1 MRTTLHRVLSS
12 QHGSRRA
19 SKLRSIIIQ
28 GLSQVLHCTVTKIHT
43 NWPHQLRYQET
54 DLYWVGVW
62 RCIVWREACI
72 IKVASFW
79 NWRHPGIDTDEGWV
93 QTVACVLNKAGL
105 CIQDASRA
113 SIDLFMHAYE
123 TQSAI
128 MSTHQ
133 AAIRF
138 VSQPECLPSQSQCL
152 FIFMSSFAFWC
163 WMVFSYL
170 LIEEN
175 KTPRS
180 ALVWST

>member
-1 MRTTLHRVLSS
+1 MRTALHRVLPS
-12 QHGSRRA
+12 QHGSKPA

-28 GLSQVLHCTVTKIHT
+28 GLSRALRCTVTKFHT
-43 NWPHQLRYQET
+43 NWPPQPRYQET

-62 RCIVWREACI
+62 LCIVWREACI
-72 IKVASFW
+72 IKVASLW
-79 NWRHPGIDTDEGWV
+79 YWRHPGIDTDERWV

-105 CIQDASRA
+105 CMAEQALICSC
-113 SIDLFMHAYE
+113 MHMRR
-123 TQSAI
+123 SPAI

-133 AAIRF
+133 AAIQF
-138 VSQPECLPSQSQCL
+138 VSRPGCVPSQWQCL

-163 WMVFSYL
+163 RLVFSYL

-180 ALVWST
+180 ALVWSA